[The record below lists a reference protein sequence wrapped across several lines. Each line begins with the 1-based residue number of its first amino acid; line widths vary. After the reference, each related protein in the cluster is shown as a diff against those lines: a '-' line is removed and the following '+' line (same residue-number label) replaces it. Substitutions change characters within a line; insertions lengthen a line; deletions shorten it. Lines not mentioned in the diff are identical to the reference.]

1 MRWMKRRWASRRG
14 FTQPALCSAALVIA
28 IGAISPTAMAAQL
41 ASDAT
46 PSTSVRVVSQIDQ
59 AMLKA
64 AVDALA
70 ESPLP
75 RKTHR
80 EGETTV
86 TSYDLG
92 DGITFTAVNPQPS
105 TTSPVGAVSFLGGGW
120 DVTGPYLDLNRVDQ
134 GVVASGGAGGLA
146 VGLCAI
152 PGVGVP
158 LCASATA
165 VLAAAAAY
173 IASNGL
179 CGDEMRIHFQQL
191 GYSECVSS

>member
-1 MRWMKRRWASRRG
+1 MPEFVMS
-14 FTQPALCSAALVIA
+14 SAALVLGIVA
-28 IGAISPTAMAAQL
+28 MSPSAMAAEL
-41 ASDAT
+41 SSPRA
-46 PSTSVRVVSQIDQ
+46 PSTSVQAVPQLDQ
-59 AMLKA
+59 ATSD
-64 AVDALA
+64 AVVDSLA
-70 ESPLP
+70 DSPLP
-75 RKTHR
+75 RETHT
-80 EGETTV
+80 EGGKTV
-86 TSYDLG
+86 TSYNLG
-92 DGITFTAVNPQPS
+92 GGITITTVVPVFS
-105 TTSPVGAVSFLGGGW
+105 TTSPVGAVSFLSGGW

-179 CGDEMRIHFQQL
+179 CGDEMRIHLQQL
-191 GYSECVSS
+191 GYPECVSS